1 MQASTTARRGLS
13 LPPYLLLLFPAVTFM
28 VLMYG
33 YPFLSSILRSF
44 INPQGEFSFDNY
56 AKTIDLYLKDIGFT
70 LAVTILSTAV
80 SAVLAILLAVYLRLR
95 QNRVSRALAALYK
108 IPIFIPFVV
117 VAQMM
122 NSFLAPH
129 GILNLALAKLNVINL
144 EHPLQLFNFY
154 GLTFGF
160 VWKMIPFSALIIH
173 GGFQMIDNSYIEAA
187 RSCGAGLGRVIT
199 RVLIPMNRSSIL
211 VALVL
216 VYSQIVGTFT
226 LPYMLI
232 GGKIPTTITVDIAH
246 RINYFSDF
254 GVANTLGVFS
264 YLLVLITAVYYLRSS
279 VKKMTGYQASEV

>member
-1 MQASTTARRGLS
+1 MQADSTARRGLS
-13 LPPYLLLLFPAVTFM
+13 LPPYLLLILPAVTFM

-44 INPQGEFSFDNY
+44 INPEGEFSFDNY
-56 AKTIDLYLKDIGFT
+56 TKTIDLYLKDIGFT
-70 LAVTILSTAV
+70 LAVTVLSTAI

-95 QNRVSRALAALYK
+95 QNRISRALAALYK
-108 IPIFIPFVV
+108 VPIFIPFVV

-129 GILNLALAKLNVINL
+129 GILNLALAKLNVIEL
-144 EHPLQLFNFY
+144 QDPLQLFNFY

-187 RSCGAGLGRVIT
+187 HSCGAGLARVIT

>member
-1 MQASTTARRGLS
+1 MQVNSITRRGFS
-13 LPPYLLLLFPAVTFM
+13 LPPYLLLIFPAVTFM

-33 YPFLSSILRSF
+33 YPFISSILRSF
-44 INPQGEFSFDNY
+44 INPQGEFSLENY
-56 AKTIDLYLKDIGFT
+56 GKTIDLYLKDIGFT
-70 LAVTILSTAV
+70 LAVTVLSTAV
-80 SAVLAILLAVYLRLR
+80 SALLAILLAVYLRLR
-95 QNRVSRALAALYK
+95 QNRISRALAALYK

-129 GILNLALAKLNVINL
+129 GILNLALAKLQLIDL
-144 EHPLQLFNFY
+144 EDPLQLFNFY

-187 RSCGAGLGRVIT
+187 RSCGAGLLRVIT

-246 RINYFSDF
+246 RINYFRDF

>member
-1 MQASTTARRGLS
+1 MQADSTARRGLS
-13 LPPYLLLLFPAVTFM
+13 LPPYLLLILPAVTFM
-28 VLMYG
+28 FLMYG

-44 INPQGEFSFDNY
+44 INPEGEFSFDNY
-56 AKTIDLYLKDIGFT
+56 TKTIDLYLKDIGFT
-70 LAVTILSTAV
+70 LAVTVLSTAI

-95 QNRVSRALAALYK
+95 QNRISRALAALYK
-108 IPIFIPFVV
+108 VPIFIPFVV

-129 GILNLALAKLNVINL
+129 GILNLALAKLNVIDL
-144 EHPLQLFNFY
+144 QDPLQLFNFY

-187 RSCGAGLGRVIT
+187 RSCGAGLARVIT